1 MKIALGLVVGFLA
14 LFGGGGA
21 AALQMGQTDYTK
33 AETKIVR
40 LRGNMSLIQITT
52 PQDLNN
58 ILVLTGPEGYLLV
71 DHPEVVANAMVQK
84 ELDQLGKRPVRFLLN
99 THWHYDHVGGNEIY
113 GTDAIIV
120 AQENVRTRMMTAQKP
135 FWSPA
140 AIGPYAEKAW
150 PRITF
155 RDSVTIHFD
164 GDDIEMEHYAN
175 GHTDSDSVVY
185 FSKANVVAV
194 GDIYNAKGED
204 LAGGLDI
211 LGIARSL
218 EAVLARVN
226 DDTIIVTGHSQ
237 PSNKRELALYLPI
250 LNAQIEQVRREIA
263 AGKSRKE
270 IEAEGLAA
278 DWAPWFAPK
287 KFSGGQD
294 FLGQIYGSIQHT
306 NEVNQ

>member
-1 MKIALGLVVGFLA
+1 LVVGFLA

-21 AALQMGQTDYTK
+21 AAFQMGQTDYTK
-33 AETKIVR
+33 AETKMVR

-71 DHPEVVANAMVQK
+71 DHPEAVANAIVQK

-120 AQENVRTRMMTAQKP
+120 AQENVRARMMTAQKP

-164 GDDIEMEHYAN
+164 GDDIEMDHYAN

-218 EAVLARVN
+218 AAVLARVN

-237 PSNKRELALYLPI
+237 PSNKRELAWYLPI
-250 LNAQIEQVRREIA
+250 LNAQIERVRREIA

>member
-1 MKIALGLVVGFLA
+1 MKNALRLPAGLLA
-14 LFGGGGA
+14 LFLCGSA
-21 AALQMGQTDYTK
+21 SAFQMGQTDYTK
-33 AETKIVR
+33 AQTTTIP
-40 LRGNMSLIQITT
+40 LRSNLSLIQIKT
-52 PQDLNN
+52 PQELNN
-58 ILVLTGPEGYLLV
+58 IVALSGPEGYLLV
-71 DHPEVVANAMVQK
+71 DHPEAVAGPIVQK
-84 ELDQLGKRPVRFLLN
+84 ELDAIGKRPVRFLLN

-113 GTDAIIV
+113 GPEATIV
-120 AQENVRTRMMTAQKP
+120 AYENVRTRLITKQTP
-135 FWSPA
+135 FWSSTPV
-140 AIGPYAEKAW
+140 GPYPEKAW

-155 RDSVTIHFD
+155 RDSLTIHFD

-185 FSKANVVAV
+185 FSKANVVAG

-211 LGIARSL
+211 LGIAQSL
-218 EAVLARVN
+218 AAVLARVN

-294 FLGQIYGSIQHT
+294 FLGKIYGAIQHS
-306 NEVNQ
+306 NGV

>member
-1 MKIALGLVVGFLA
+1 VGFLA

-21 AALQMGQTDYTK
+21 AAFQMGQTDYTK

-71 DHPEVVANAMVQK
+71 DHPEAVANAMVQK

-211 LGIARSL
+211 LGIAQSL
-218 EAVLARVN
+218 AAVLARVN

>member
-1 MKIALGLVVGFLA
+1 
-14 LFGGGGA
+14 
-21 AALQMGQTDYTK
+21 MGQTDYTK

-71 DHPEVVANAMVQK
+71 DHPEAVANAIVQK

-155 RDSVTIHFD
+155 RDSLTIHFD

-175 GHTDSDSVVY
+175 GHTDSDSLVY

-211 LGIARSL
+211 LGIAQSL
-218 EAVLARVN
+218 AAVLARVN

>member
-1 MKIALGLVVGFLA
+1 
-14 LFGGGGA
+14 
-21 AALQMGQTDYTK
+21 
-33 AETKIVR
+33 
-40 LRGNMSLIQITT
+40 
-52 PQDLNN
+52 
-58 ILVLTGPEGYLLV
+58 LVLTEPEGYLLV
-71 DHPEVVANAMVQK
+71 DHPEAVANAMVQK

-211 LGIARSL
+211 LGIAQSL
-218 EAVLARVN
+218 AAVLARVN

>member
-14 LFGGGGA
+14 LFGGGGV
-21 AALQMGQTDYTK
+21 G
-33 AETKIVR
+33 
-40 LRGNMSLIQITT
+40 G
-52 PQDLNN
+52 NN

-71 DHPEVVANAMVQK
+71 DHPEAVANAIVQK

-211 LGIARSL
+211 LGIAQSL
-218 EAVLARVN
+218 AAVLARVN

-250 LNAQIEQVRREIA
+250 LNAQIEWVRREIA